1 MLYAVISNDKK
12 DHLDIRLEIR
22 PKHLEYLKSLG
33 KTLKFA
39 GPFVDEND
47 KPNGTLM
54 VVEANSKDEAADF
67 AKGDP
72 YALAGLFSDVT
83 IRPWRWSVHNP
94 EAE

>member
-12 DHLDIRLEIR
+12 NHGTVRADTR
-22 PKHLEYLKSLG
+22 PEHLEYLKSLG

-39 GPFVDEND
+39 GPFLDNNGD
-47 KPNGTLM
+47 ANGTLM
-54 VVEANSKDEAADF
+54 VVEAKSKEEAAGY
-67 AKGDP
+67 AANDP
-72 YALAGLFSDVT
+72 YAKVGLFISVE

>member
-12 DHLDIRLEIR
+12 DHGKVRANTR

-39 GPFVDEND
+39 GPFLDNNDEA
-47 KPNGTLM
+47 NGTLL
-54 VVEANSKDEAADF
+54 VVEASSKDEAA
-67 AKGDP
+67 ALAANDP
-72 YALAGLFSDVT
+72 YAKAGLFTSVE
-83 IRPWRWSVHNP
+83 IRPWRWSVNNP

>member
-12 DHLDIRLEIR
+12 DHLAVRLEIR

-54 VVEANSKDEAADF
+54 VVEARSKDEAAAF
-67 AKGDP
+67 ASNDP
-72 YALAGLFSDVT
+72 YAQAGLFSDVK

-94 EAE
+94 ETV

>member
-12 DHLDIRLEIR
+12 NHLDVRLEIR

-54 VVEANSKDEAADF
+54 VVEASSIDEAAAF
-67 AKGDP
+67 AGNDP
-72 YALAGLFSDVT
+72 YAQAGLFSEVE

-94 EAE
+94 EAA